1 MQKDTKGHEKSFIA
15 LSFSYPC
22 WLEHRTV
29 LASHS
34 LEQCQ
39 DHAGI
44 PGRRAARTP
53 PCLGYSTP
61 SRTLSG
67 PSGIRLN

>member
-22 WLEHRTV
+22 WLEHRPV

-44 PGRRAARTP
+44 PG
-53 PCLGYSTP
+53 
-61 SRTLSG
+61 
-67 PSGIRLN
+67 

>member
-53 PCLGYSTP
+53 PLPGVQHTEPHTERSLGD
-61 SRTLSG
+61 
-67 PSGIRLN
+67 